1 MSQEGGTLMRL
12 VLCTCPQDSA
22 DNIADA
28 VLEARLAACVNIV
41 PGVRSKYW
49 WEGKINT
56 DSESLLIIK
65 TRADLVADLIARIK
79 EVHPYD
85 VPEIIAFQIK
95 EGNPEYLRWIGEETI
110 DF

>member
-1 MSQEGGTLMRL
+1 M
-12 VLCTCPQDSA
+12 VLCTCPQDLA

-28 VLEARLAACVNIV
+28 VLEARLAACVNVV

-49 WEGKINT
+49 WEGQINT

-65 TRADLVADLIARIK
+65 TRADLVTDLMARIK
-79 EVHPYD
+79 EVHPYE

-95 EGNPEYLRWIGEETI
+95 EGNPEYLRWIGGETR
-110 DF
+110 